1 MRRARDEES
10 VTKQE
15 QQRRQTIEYEY
26 QMKAAL
32 KQQRLQEELAAQEM
46 LAQKNREFVKTLLHD
61 AERDK
66 RETQRQ
72 NIITTFNMAGSSISS
87 MLMNPKFLSKTA
99 YLLFIGFGTYHLTKL
114 ALGMTASLVLARFGK
129 PQLIRETSKIYSNNL
144 FTLPYQYGKKFL
156 HQKMR
161 RTEKDLLQGVIL
173 EKNLED
179 QLREISYA
187 VLNRKKHYA
196 PCKNLM
202 FYGPPGTGK
211 TLFAKKLALKSGLEY
226 AVMVGSDIAPLGPLA
241 VKELNKLFDW
251 AEQQNNGI
259 ILFIDEAD
267 AFLRNR
273 KSPEMSEY
281 MRHTINSFLY
291 RTGSPSDNVIVV
303 MATNTPE
310 QLDDA
315 VHDRID
321 EIIGFGLPSVNER
334 KTMLFHYLVKYCQ
347 PPQSTTDKLNF
358 IWKHPRSLYT
368 GKKLIRMEGVTTE
381 IVQEIAEAS
390 EGFSG
395 RELTKMVIAW
405 HDAAFTLPEPVL
417 TPDLMRRVLKK
428 FQLQHAL
435 KVSWSKEEA
444 AMMEKMLYLD
454 HVKAEQ
460 VVHS

>member
-1 MRRARDEES
+1 
-10 VTKQE
+10 
-15 QQRRQTIEYEY
+15 
-26 QMKAAL
+26 
-32 KQQRLQEELAAQEM
+32 M
-46 LAQKNREFVKTLLHD
+46 LAKKNQDFVKNLLHES
-61 AERDK
+61 ERDK

-72 NIITTFNMAGSSISS
+72 NIITTFNMAESSITS
-87 MLMNPKFLSKTA
+87 MMTNPKFISKAA

-114 ALGMTASLVLARFGK
+114 ALGLGASIVLARFGK
-129 PQLIRETSKIYSNNL
+129 PQLIRETSKIYSNNI

-156 HQKMR
+156 HQKLKK
-161 RTEKDLLQGVIL
+161 TEKDLLQGVIL

-196 PCKNLM
+196 PAKNLM

-241 VKELNKLFDW
+241 VKELNTLFDW
-251 AEQQNNGI
+251 AEKQNNGI

-303 MATNTPE
+303 MATNAPE

-347 PPQSTTDKLNF
+347 PPQSTTEKLNF
-358 IWKHPRSLYT
+358 IWKHPRSIYT

-435 KVSWSKEEA
+435 KATWSKEEA
-444 AMMEKMLYLD
+444 AMMEKMLNFD
-454 HVKAEQ
+454 SSRVVPQ
-460 VVHS
+460 VAAPEDPNAHLESQKIAK

>member
-1 MRRARDEES
+1 
-10 VTKQE
+10 
-15 QQRRQTIEYEY
+15 
-26 QMKAAL
+26 
-32 KQQRLQEELAAQEM
+32 M
-46 LAQKNREFVKTLLHD
+46 LAQKNREFVKTLLHES
-61 AERDK
+61 ERDK

-114 ALGMTASLVLARFGK
+114 VLGLTASVVMARFGK
-129 PQLIRETSKIYSNNL
+129 PQLIRETSKIYSNNI
-144 FTLPYQYGKKFL
+144 FTLPYHYGKKFL
-156 HQKMR
+156 HQKIR
-161 RTEKDLLQGVIL
+161 KTEKDLLQGVIL

-303 MATNTPE
+303 MATNAPE

-321 EIIGFGLPSVNER
+321 EIIGFGLPTVTER

-347 PPQSTTDKLNF
+347 PPQSTTEKLNF
-358 IWKHPRSLYT
+358 IWRHPRSIYT

-460 VVHS
+460 IVHS

>member
-1 MRRARDEES
+1 
-10 VTKQE
+10 
-15 QQRRQTIEYEY
+15 
-26 QMKAAL
+26 
-32 KQQRLQEELAAQEM
+32 M
-46 LAQKNREFVKTLLHD
+46 LAKKNQDFVKNLLHES
-61 AERDK
+61 ERDK

-72 NIITTFNMAGSSISS
+72 NIITTFNMAGSSITS
-87 MLMNPKFLSKTA
+87 MMTNPKFISKAA

-114 ALGMTASLVLARFGK
+114 ALGLGASIVLARFGK
-129 PQLIRETSKIYSNNL
+129 PQLIRETSKIYSNNI

-156 HQKMR
+156 HQKLKK
-161 RTEKDLLQGVIL
+161 TEKDLLQGVIL

-196 PCKNLM
+196 PAKNLM

-241 VKELNKLFDW
+241 VKELNTLFDW
-251 AEQQNNGI
+251 AEKQNNGI

-303 MATNTPE
+303 MATNAPE

-347 PPQSTTDKLNF
+347 PPQSTTEKLNF
-358 IWKHPRSLYT
+358 IWKHPRSIYT

-428 FQLQHAL
+428 F
-435 KVSWSKEEA
+435 
-444 AMMEKMLYLD
+444 
-454 HVKAEQ
+454 
-460 VVHS
+460 

>member
-1 MRRARDEES
+1 MR
-10 VTKQE
+10 
-15 QQRRQTIEYEY
+15 
-26 QMKAAL
+26 
-32 KQQRLQEELAAQEM
+32 ELFSQ
-46 LAQKNREFVKTLLHD
+46 
-61 AERDK
+61 AEKDR

-72 NIITTFNMAGSSISS
+72 NIITAFNMAGSGISS
-87 MLMNPKFLSKTA
+87 MMMNPKFLTKTA
-99 YLLFIGFGTYHLTKL
+99 WLLFIGFGAFHLTKL
-114 ALGMTASLVLARFGK
+114 TLGIMTGLVLARFGK
-129 PQLIRETSKIYSNNL
+129 PQLVRETSKLYSNNI

-156 HQKMR
+156 HTKMK

-211 TLFAKKLALKSGLEY
+211 TLFAKKLALQSGLEY

-251 AEQQNNGI
+251 AENQNNGI

-273 KSPEMSEY
+273 KGPDMSEH

-291 RTGSPSDNVIVV
+291 RTGTPSDNVIVV

-310 QLDDA
+310 QLDEA

-334 KTMLFHYLVKYCQ
+334 RTMLFHYLVKYCT
-347 PPQSTTDKLNF
+347 PPQSGWEKVKF
-358 IWKHPRSLYT
+358 AYKHPRSLYT
-368 GKKLIRMEGVTTE
+368 GKKLIRMQDVTTE
-381 IVQEIAEAS
+381 VIQEIANAT

-395 RELTKMVIAW
+395 RAITKMVIAW
-405 HDAAFTLPEPVL
+405 HDAAFTLPDPVL
-417 TPDLMRRVLKK
+417 TPDLMRKVLKK
-428 FQLQHAL
+428 FQLQQQL
-435 KVSWSKEEA
+435 KQNWSKEEA
-444 AMMEKMLYLD
+444 AFYEKMVYLD
-454 HVKAEQ
+454 EN
-460 VVHS
+460 

>member
-1 MRRARDEES
+1 
-10 VTKQE
+10 
-15 QQRRQTIEYEY
+15 
-26 QMKAAL
+26 
-32 KQQRLQEELAAQEM
+32 M
-46 LAQKNREFVKTLLHD
+46 LAKKNQDFVKNLLHES
-61 AERDK
+61 ERDK

-72 NIITTFNMAGSSISS
+72 NIITTFNMAGSSITS
-87 MLMNPKFLSKTA
+87 MMTNPKFISKAA

-114 ALGMTASLVLARFGK
+114 ALGLGASIVLARFGK
-129 PQLIRETSKIYSNNL
+129 PQLIRETSKIYSNNI

-156 HQKMR
+156 HQKLKK
-161 RTEKDLLQGVIL
+161 TEKDLLQGVIL

-196 PCKNLM
+196 PAKNLM

-241 VKELNKLFDW
+241 VKELNTLFDW
-251 AEQQNNGI
+251 AEKQNNGI

-303 MATNTPE
+303 MATNAPE

-347 PPQSTTDKLNF
+347 PPQSTTEKLNF
-358 IWKHPRSLYT
+358 IWKHPRSIYT

-435 KVSWSKEEA
+435 KATWSKEEA
-444 AMMEKMLYLD
+444 AMMEKMLNFD
-454 HVKAEQ
+454 SSRVVPQ
-460 VVHS
+460 VAAPEDPNAHLESQKIAK

>member
-1 MRRARDEES
+1 M
-10 VTKQE
+10 
-15 QQRRQTIEYEY
+15 
-26 QMKAAL
+26 
-32 KQQRLQEELAAQEM
+32 
-46 LAQKNREFVKTLLHD
+46 
-61 AERDK
+61 
-66 RETQRQ
+66 
-72 NIITTFNMAGSSISS
+72 
-87 MLMNPKFLSKTA
+87 
-99 YLLFIGFGTYHLTKL
+99 
-114 ALGMTASLVLARFGK
+114 
-129 PQLIRETSKIYSNNL
+129 
-144 FTLPYQYGKKFL
+144 
-156 HQKMR
+156 
-161 RTEKDLLQGVIL
+161 QGVIL

-196 PCKNLM
+196 PAKNLM

-251 AEQQNNGI
+251 AEQQKNGI

-303 MATNTPE
+303 MATNAPE

-334 KTMLFHYLVKYCQ
+334 KT
-347 PPQSTTDKLNF
+347 
-358 IWKHPRSLYT
+358 R
-368 GKKLIRMEGVTTE
+368 
-381 IVQEIAEAS
+381 
-390 EGFSG
+390 
-395 RELTKMVIAW
+395 
-405 HDAAFTLPEPVL
+405 
-417 TPDLMRRVLKK
+417 
-428 FQLQHAL
+428 
-435 KVSWSKEEA
+435 
-444 AMMEKMLYLD
+444 
-454 HVKAEQ
+454 
-460 VVHS
+460 